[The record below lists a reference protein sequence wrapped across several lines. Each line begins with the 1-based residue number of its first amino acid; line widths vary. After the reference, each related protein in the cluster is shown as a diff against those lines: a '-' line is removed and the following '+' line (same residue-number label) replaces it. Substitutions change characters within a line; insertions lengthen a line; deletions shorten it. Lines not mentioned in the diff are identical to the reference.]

1 MGVRS
6 KMTASEEWNLKGEY
20 FENCN
25 CEILC
30 PCVLPVAPGAPTE
43 GHCDVGLAFH
53 IEEGDFNGVALA
65 GLNFV
70 VAAYTPETMGAGNW
84 TTAIYVDERA
94 SEEQRHALDRILSGD
109 IGGPMER
116 WMALTSD
123 FRGTKYCGITFESE
137 GDKRRVVIPDVMDF
151 NIQGIRA
158 GSRREVMTLENTGH
172 PVNSTLA
179 LARGT
184 ASTYSDHGMTWDN
197 TGKNAH
203 FAVFEWSWP

>member
-1 MGVRS
+1 
-6 KMTASEEWNLKGEY
+6 MTASEGWNLKGEY

-172 PVNSTLA
+172 PVSSTLA

-197 TGKNAH
+197 TEKNAH
-203 FAVFEWSWP
+203 FADFNWSWP

>member
-1 MGVRS
+1 
-6 KMTASEEWNLKGEY
+6 MTTSEKWSLKGEY

-53 IEEGDFNGVALA
+53 IEEGDFNGVALG
-65 GLNFV
+65 GLTFV

-84 TTAIYVDERA
+84 TTALYVDERA
-94 SEEQRHALDRILSGD
+94 SEEQRSALGRILSGE

-116 WMALTSD
+116 WMGLTSD

-158 GSRREVMTLENTGH
+158 GSRREVMRLENTGH
-172 PVNSTLA
+172 PVSSTLA

-197 TGKNAH
+197 TDKNAH
-203 FAVFEWSWP
+203 FADFEWSWP

>member
-1 MGVRS
+1 
-6 KMTASEEWNLKGEY
+6 MTSSEKWRLKGQY

-30 PCVLPVAPGAPTE
+30 PCVLPVSPGAPTE

-53 IEEGDFNGVALA
+53 IEEGDSSGVALD

-84 TTAIYVDERA
+84 TTAFYVDERA

-116 WMALTSD
+116 WMGLTSD
-123 FRGTKYCGITFESE
+123 FRGTKYCAITFESE
-137 GDKRRVVIPDVMDF
+137 GDKWRVVIPDVMDF
-151 NIQGIRA
+151 NIEGIRS
-158 GSRREVMTLENTGH
+158 GSRREVMRLENTGH
-172 PVNSTLA
+172 PVSSTLA

-184 ASTYSDHGMTWDN
+184 ASTYTDHGMTWDN
-197 TGKNAH
+197 TEKNAH
-203 FAVFEWSWP
+203 FADFEWSWP

>member
-1 MGVRS
+1 MA
-6 KMTASEEWNLKGEY
+6 TAEKWSLKGQY

-30 PCVLPVAPGAPTE
+30 PCILPVAPGAPTE

-53 IEEGDFNGVALA
+53 IETGDFNGVSLE

-70 VAAYTPETMGAGNW
+70 IAAYTPESMGAGNW

-94 SEEQRHALDRILSGD
+94 ADEQRSALERILSGD
-109 IGGPMER
+109 IGGPMAN
-116 WMALTSD
+116 WMALTTD
-123 FRGTKYCGITFESE
+123 FRGTKYRAITFEAD
-137 GDKRRVVIPDVMDF
+137 GDSRRVTIPNVMDF
-151 NIQGIRA
+151 NIEGIRE
-158 GSRREVMTLENTGH
+158 GGTREVMRLENVGH
-172 PVNSTLA
+172 PVSSTLA

-184 ASTYSDHGMTWDN
+184 ASTYTDHGMTWDN

-203 FAVFEWSWP
+203 FADFSWSWS

>member
-1 MGVRS
+1 MA
-6 KMTASEEWNLKGEY
+6 TSEKWSLKGQY

-116 WMALTSD
+116 WMGLTSD

-158 GSRREVMTLENTGH
+158 GSRREVMRLENTGH

-197 TGKNAH
+197 TDKNAH
-203 FAVFEWSWP
+203 FADFEWSWP

>member
-1 MGVRS
+1 MKS
-6 KMTASEEWNLKGEY
+6 KMTASEKWNLKGEY

-203 FAVFEWSWP
+203 FADFEWSWP

>member
-1 MGVRS
+1 MA
-6 KMTASEEWNLKGEY
+6 TAEKWSLKGQY

-30 PCVLPVAPGAPTE
+30 PCILPVAPGAPTE

-53 IEEGDFNGVALA
+53 IETGDFNGVSLE

-70 VAAYTPETMGAGNW
+70 IAAYTPESMVAGNW

-94 SEEQRHALDRILSGD
+94 ADEQRSALERILSGD
-109 IGGPMER
+109 IGGPMAN
-116 WMALTSD
+116 WMALTTD
-123 FRGTKYCGITFESE
+123 FRGTKYRAITFEAD
-137 GDKRRVVIPDVMDF
+137 GDSRRVTIPNVMDF
-151 NIQGIRA
+151 NIEGIRA
-158 GSRREVMTLENTGH
+158 GRTREVMRLENVGH
-172 PVNSTLA
+172 PVSSTLA

-184 ASTYSDHGMTWDN
+184 ASTYTDHGMTWDN

-203 FAVFEWSWP
+203 FADFSWSWP